1 MKIGYCRVSTS
12 EQNLDLQERALWEA
26 GVSRV
31 FSDKVS
37 GTVKTREGLD
47 ELLAFA
53 REGDAVVVWR
63 LDRLARSLRDL
74 IEIAGRLEGR
84 GVGLISLTES
94 IDTTTS
100 TGRLFFHIFGAL
112 AEFERNLIVER
123 TRAGLDAARSGGR
136 TGGRRRALDPDQ
148 LRNVQKL
155 LELST
160 DYASIAKTARVSER
174 TIRRVARGEYSHST
188 LNDLAK

>member
-37 GTVKTREGLD
+37 GTVRTREGLD

-123 TRAGLDAARSGGR
+123 TRAGLDAARSRGR
-136 TGGRRRALDPDQ
+136 SGGRRRALDPDQ

-155 LELST
+155 LEHST
-160 DYASIAKTARVSER
+160 NYASIAKTARVSER
-174 TIRRVARGEYSHST
+174 TIRRVARGEYGGV
-188 LNDLAK
+188 